1 MPGPRILIIEDD
13 KNVSLMLSMCLRREG
28 YRVIE
33 SFDGEK
39 GLELAL
45 QERPDL
51 VVLDI
56 DLPKIDGYQICSELR
71 RMQFQAP
78 ILMLTGRGQID
89 ERVTGLDAG
98 ADDYLLKPFV
108 PQEFLARLRA
118 LLRRQQRAVETKRV
132 LMFGPVRVDLAQR
145 SANRDGEPISLTKT
159 EYALLELLASSHGQP
174 VSRETILDVVWGYT
188 RFPTTRTVDTHVWRL
203 RKKLGDTGETHRWIV
218 GVPGEGYRLMQD
230 EAPEGTSG

>member
-230 EAPEGTSG
+230 EAPEGASG

>member
-13 KNVSLMLSMCLRREG
+13 KNVTLMLSMCLKREG

-33 SFDGEK
+33 SYDGEK

-45 QERPDL
+45 HERPDL

-118 LLRRQQRAVETKRV
+118 LLRRQQRAAETKRV

-145 SANRDGEPISLTKT
+145 TATREGEPISLTKT
-159 EYALLELLASSHGQP
+159 EYALLELLASSRGQP

-230 EAPEGTSG
+230 EAPEGASG

>member
-13 KNVSLMLSMCLRREG
+13 KNVTLMLSMCLKREG

-45 QERPDL
+45 HERPDL

-56 DLPKIDGYQICSELR
+56 DLPKIDGYQICAELR

-108 PQEFLARLRA
+108 PQEFLARVRA
-118 LLRRQQRAVETKRV
+118 LLRRQQRATETKRT
-132 LMFGPVRVDLAQR
+132 LTFGAVQVDLAR
-145 SANRDGEPISLTKT
+145 RTATRDGEPISLTKT
-159 EYALLELLASSHGQP
+159 EYALLELLASSRGQP
-174 VSRETILDVVWGYT
+174 VTRETILDVVWGYT

-203 RKKLGDTGETHRWIV
+203 RKKLGDTGETHRWII
-218 GVPGEGYRLMQD
+218 GVPGEGYRLLQD
-230 EAPEGTSG
+230 EAAGGT